1 MWPVLP
7 HLLTVITISP
17 LAGYRDYIMVFNRD
31 ISDEDF
37 AQAQKDVVEANGVIT
52 HKYTA
57 GLKGLGISIPD
68 DTVTTFDSK
77 EYVKFMEEDQT
88 VHAYKE
94 AVVRN

>member
-1 MWPVLP
+1 MSTFSAHILII
-7 HLLTVITISP
+7 ITISH

-37 AQAQKDVVEANGVIT
+37 AQAQKDVVEAKGVIT

-68 DTVTTFDSK
+68 DTVTTFDTK

-88 VHAYKE
+88 GTH
-94 AVVRN
+94 NPQ